1 MELVGL
7 SGYAF
12 AAFAYLVFIL
22 LLLAARN
29 NTLSG
34 RLVLL
39 GSMLTLASSVL
50 SFFQLEQGYSLKIP
64 LAFEALKLV
73 VWSVLVLCTQTNTQ
87 SLRTIFSQTKIREY
101 LLVWLGVTFAC
112 WVAAFTLEQG
122 VKYLF
127 LYFLIFNLWLL
138 VLLEQLYRNAD
149 VKVKWAL
156 WSLIIALGTA
166 TVFDFVLFAQAVMIN
181 QLDFNYWYARGFVAA
196 LGMPLILIS
205 TRRIKNWS
213 VDIFVSRDVVFYS
226 SMLLISGLY
235 LLILAVAGYV
245 INYIGGAWGDVIS
258 VAFIILGGTV
268 LAALLIT
275 ERLRREVKVF
285 ITKHFFANKFDYR
298 IEWLKSIDQLEV
310 GSSDDYYHTA
320 MNTICSTLNID
331 KGALIKKV
339 ARGSYQCVYHQ
350 DMLLE
355 KQFLGK
361 LLPVDDFCL
370 QKGWII
376 DVREFASV
384 ENSYPELTLD
394 VDYCRERNIDII
406 IPIFKNK
413 SVYGF
418 FLLAL
423 PLERGYLNWEDR
435 DLLFAQSKQLS
446 NYLSLNEANE
456 KLAESKQFDAFHRMS
471 AFLVHDLKNIQAQ
484 LGLINSN
491 AKRHRNNP
499 EFIDDVF
506 ETIESAT
513 GRLEKVLAQLR
524 NKQVAESAKKHVNVN
539 QLIEKMVTQRNVD
552 LPKVTVEVAEK
563 IEIHIEEDT
572 LHSVLNHLVQNAQE
586 ATSNDGW
593 VKVRASLLES
603 DLHIAVLDNGSG
615 MSANFIK
622 HRLFKPFDT
631 TKGNAGMGI
640 GVYEAKQF
648 VEALGGSMQVTS
660 FEGEGSIF
668 HLTIPTVKNNNKNN
682 LASTDADN

>member
-1 MELVGL
+1 MELIGL

-12 AAFAYLVFIL
+12 SAFAYLVFIL

-39 GSMLTLASSVL
+39 GSLFTIGSSVT
-50 SFFQLEQGYSLKIP
+50 SFFQIDQGFSLQIP
-64 LAFEALKLV
+64 LALEAIKLLI
-73 VWSVLVLCTQTNTQ
+73 WSVLILCTQTNTQ
-87 SLRTIFSQTKIREY
+87 HLRSILSQGKIKEY
-101 LLVWLGVTFAC
+101 LLVWLGVTIAC
-112 WVAAFTLEQG
+112 WAAAMNFEHG
-122 VKYLF
+122 IKFLF
-127 LYFLIFNLWLL
+127 LYFLVFNLWLL

-149 VKVKWAL
+149 IKVKWAL
-156 WSLIIALGTA
+156 WSLIIALGTS

-181 QLDFNYWYARGFVAA
+181 QLDFDFWYIRGFVSA

-235 LLILAVAGYV
+235 LLILSVAGYV
-245 INYIGGAWGDVIS
+245 INYVGGAWGDVIS
-258 VAFIILGGTV
+258 IAFIVLGGTV

-275 ERLRREVKVF
+275 EKLRREVKVF

-298 IEWLKSIDQLEV
+298 IEWLKSIDQLEI

-320 MNTICSTLNID
+320 MNTICSTLDIS
-331 KGALIKKV
+331 KGAFVKKIS
-339 ARGSYQCVYHQ
+339 RGNYKVVYQQYMPIEKH
-350 DMLLE
+350 LLT
-355 KQFLGK
+355 K
-361 LLPVDDFCL
+361 LLPVDDFCD
-370 QKGWII
+370 KRGWIV
-376 DVREFASV
+376 DVREFSSV
-384 ENSYPELTLD
+384 ENSYPELVLD
-394 VDYCRERNIDII
+394 VDFCRQRHIDII
-406 IPIFKNK
+406 IPMFKNK
-413 SVYGF
+413 AVFGF
-418 FLLAL
+418 FLLAM

-471 AFLVHDLKNIQAQ
+471 AFLVHDLKNVQAQ

-491 AKRHRNNP
+491 AKRHRDNP
-499 EFIDDVF
+499 AFIDDVF

-513 GRLEKVLAQLR
+513 ERLEKVLTQLR
-524 NKQVAESAKKHVNVN
+524 NKQVAESDKKRVSIN
-539 QLIEKMVTQRNVD
+539 QLIKKVVEQCNVR
-552 LPKVTVEVAEK
+552 LPKVSVELTEN
-563 IEIHIEEDT
+563 ITIITEEDT
-572 LHSVLNHLVQNAQE
+572 LYSVLNHLIQNAQE
-586 ATSNDGW
+586 ATKDSGW
-593 VKVRASLLES
+593 VKVRVSQLEGN
-603 DLHIAVLDNGSG
+603 LHIAVLDNGTG
-615 MSANFIK
+615 MTEDFIK

-648 VEALGGSMQVTS
+648 VEGLGGTMQVTS
-660 FEGEGSIF
+660 FEDNGSIF
-668 HLTIPTVKNNNKNN
+668 HLSLPNPLVE
-682 LASTDADN
+682 